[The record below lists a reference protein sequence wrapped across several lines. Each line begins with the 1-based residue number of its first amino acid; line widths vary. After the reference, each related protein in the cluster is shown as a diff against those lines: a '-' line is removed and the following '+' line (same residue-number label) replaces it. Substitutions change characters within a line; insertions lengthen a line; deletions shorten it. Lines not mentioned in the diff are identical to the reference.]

1 MQDNTQLDR
10 IVFALLFASDE
21 PLSAARITK
30 VLDESSAEVKASLL
44 RLAESLDADGSST
57 MLEQV
62 ALGYQLATRP
72 EFAKYIARLYSGK
85 RKHRLSRAG
94 LETLAIIAYKQ
105 PITRAEIENLRGV
118 SCGGVISTLMERSL
132 IRIVGKAKVLG
143 GPFLYGTTHEF
154 LEYLGLNDLTDLPG
168 LEELEAL
175 LEKEEYRAE
184 TEIEPEKSA
193 EHAALPAADAAE
205 SSLDAV
211 ESAVEAEAAEEPLLQ
226 EENNLHVEVAHDEI
240 NQEAKGTNQSSN
252 EEPPNEEKT
261 ATE

>member
-1 MQDNTQLDR
+1 MQDNAQLDR
-10 IVFALLFASDE
+10 IIFALLFASDE
-21 PLSAARITK
+21 PLSASRIAK
-30 VLDESSAEVKASLL
+30 VLEEPPSDVKASLL
-44 RLAESLDADGSST
+44 RLAEYLDSERSST

-62 ALGYQLATRP
+62 ALGYQLATRA

-105 PITRAEIENLRGV
+105 PITRAEIENIRGV

-154 LEYLGLNDLTDLPG
+154 LEYLGLNDLNDLPG

-175 LEKEEYRAE
+175 LEKEEYGEE
-184 TEIEPEKSA
+184 TTGEFEKSLHDVTEGADNPQAPPSHEEDFLHA
-193 EHAALPAADAAE
+193 E
-205 SSLDAV
+205 V
-211 ESAVEAEAAEEPLLQ
+211 T
-226 EENNLHVEVAHDEI
+226 HDETSRQPLETDE
-240 NQEAKGTNQSSN
+240 NSDEDPADGQ
-252 EEPPNEEKT
+252 KT
-261 ATE
+261 PGE